1 MSLIAVMNT
10 SMSVSTSFNVSRWR
24 ALALAAALAMGAGA
38 PGLAQAREGVTVEEP
53 SVLTRLVPAEQLE
66 RAAQQQYAQIIEQAR
81 AQNALLPDNHPQVQ
95 RLRSIAQRIVPHAL
109 PWNKRARQW
118 QWQVV
123 LLRSKDL
130 NAFCMPGGKI
140 AFYTGILEQL
150 KLTDDEIAMIMGHE
164 IAHALR
170 EHARERV
177 AKQSATRIG
186 VNVISGLFGLGSV
199 GDAVL
204 SMGGQLLTLTFS
216 RQDESEADLVGM
228 ELAARAG
235 YDPRAGVS
243 LWQKMTAANKGAPP
257 QWLSTHP
264 SGNNRSKEI
273 QANLPKVV
281 PLFDRADKPP
291 RRFDQPL
298 RFGQAYYDTLEPLAF
313 WGRAQ
318 PSEAATHAH
327 RH

>member
-1 MSLIAVMNT
+1 MNT

-24 ALALAAALAMGAGA
+24 ALAFAAALAMGAGA

-150 KLTDDEIAMIMGHE
+150 KLTDDEVAMIMGHE

-264 SGNNRSKEI
+264 SGNNRIKEI